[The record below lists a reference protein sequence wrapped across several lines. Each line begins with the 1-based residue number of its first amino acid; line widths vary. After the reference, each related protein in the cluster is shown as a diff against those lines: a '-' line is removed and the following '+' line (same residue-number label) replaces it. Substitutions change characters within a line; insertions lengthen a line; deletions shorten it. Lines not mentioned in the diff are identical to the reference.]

1 VRGGQVLAVPP
12 ADKIYPKRTSSQKSA
27 RACSPACWPALLL
40 YLRVRGGRDGRIGL
54 GGWAVGHWGKAA
66 VFARGLMVC
75 VRADSIIVIGSKYHV
90 YSIRVLMNKKEY
102 TLICDSELERL
113 VLVAP
118 GLPAQ
123 AGHLAA
129 A

>member
-1 VRGGQVLAVPP
+1 
-12 ADKIYPKRTSSQKSA
+12 
-27 RACSPACWPALLL
+27 
-40 YLRVRGGRDGRIGL
+40 
-54 GGWAVGHWGKAA
+54 
-66 VFARGLMVC
+66 MVC
-75 VRADSIIVIGSKYHV
+75 ARADSIIVIGSKYHV

-102 TLICDSELERL
+102 TLICDSELERF
-113 VLVAP
+113 VPP